1 MPSIPLTHLA
11 ATWER
16 CAVTVQGQ
24 ILEPMPPFTPYN
36 LFDFYFPAG
45 RAPERDQ
52 RSLHYEFLRV
62 DASNREAV
70 VDFCE
75 RFGVLRI
82 LAEGRGP
89 DILDTMADESDP
101 ADLARYPPWSVA
113 GARLARYG
121 DTPAPPGGYRA
132 LPVEEFRDAQAQLRR
147 AVTWAQAC
155 QQAPSRDE
163 ARKARFNVRELL
175 NPKLRVIY
183 PRLVWDEQQA
193 RWVTGWDI
201 RSLEAAM
208 YLMLLLDLQGPG
220 LIRTCPWDQTI
231 FLGDERTRYCSLRC
245 QNTHNVQQFRQ
256 TKQTHSQKNPLK
268 ARRGEDKKRKPTRSA
283 PRKK

>member
-16 CAVTVQGQ
+16 CAVAVQGQ

-89 DILDTMADESDP
+89 DILDAMADESDP
-101 ADLARYPPWSVA
+101 ADLARYPRGVWRAHDWLGTVIRPPLRGATERCPLRNSETRKLSCA
-113 GARLARYG
+113 GRSPGRRPANRLHLA
-121 DTPAPPGGYRA
+121 T
-132 LPVEEFRDAQAQLRR
+132 RR
-147 AVTWAQAC
+147 A
-155 QQAPSRDE
+155 
-163 ARKARFNVRELL
+163 
-175 NPKLRVIY
+175 
-183 PRLVWDEQQA
+183 
-193 RWVTGWDI
+193 
-201 RSLEAAM
+201 
-208 YLMLLLDLQGPG
+208 
-220 LIRTCPWDQTI
+220 
-231 FLGDERTRYCSLRC
+231 
-245 QNTHNVQQFRQ
+245 
-256 TKQTHSQKNPLK
+256 
-268 ARRGEDKKRKPTRSA
+268 KRASMCA
-283 PRKK
+283 NW